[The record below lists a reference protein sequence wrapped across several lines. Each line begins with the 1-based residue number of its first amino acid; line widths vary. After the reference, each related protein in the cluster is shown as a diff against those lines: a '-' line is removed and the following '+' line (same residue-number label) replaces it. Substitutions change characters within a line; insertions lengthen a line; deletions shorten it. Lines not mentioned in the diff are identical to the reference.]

1 MGAASMAS
9 EGDGKIEVGDAWY
22 LAKVVEGSRTSQ
34 TRTFCIEGREDR
46 GGGKAGAYHQT
57 YQKKGFAVH
66 LRARWSSRLNKY
78 KRARAKL
85 YKKLMQSSMLLA
97 KEIEMRQKKI
107 EQQSRQKRRRR
118 RMEINRKHMI
128 GHMRERVKRYAA
140 HLEEQTLKI
149 LKKKKSNDASKRRF
163 QEREI
168 KTLRR
173 LQRKGLGDAVNAKK
187 LHEESL
193 AHSRSLRNKKNE
205 IMTSVLRKRRLREV
219 MIGEVAK
226 EKKISTQMRI

>member
-1 MGAASMAS
+1 MGGEARLVHTI
-9 EGDGKIEVGDAWY
+9 KRI
-22 LAKVVEGSRTSQ
+22 K
-34 TRTFCIEGREDR
+34 
-46 GGGKAGAYHQT
+46 
-57 YQKKGFAVH
+57 KKGFAVH

-97 KEIEMRQKKI
+97 KKI

-163 QEREI
+163 QEREV

-173 LQRKGLGDAVNAKK
+173 LQRRGLGDAVNAKM

-226 EKKISTQMRI
+226 KKKISTQMRIAQKRSQRYIYHAHKQLEAIKDMTNNLLRLRRKVREQKVKQK